1 MTFKQYFG
9 NSNILL
15 FLIGSNVAVAVIIWL
30 SAWLLSGS
38 DESILMSWIV
48 MPAQWSSFILKP
60 WSALTYMFTQV
71 SFLHLLFNML
81 WLLWFGRIFI
91 YCASEKQ
98 LLLTYL
104 CGGLAGAIC
113 FLTVCNLGG
122 APAGSYLTGASA
134 SVLAVMTA
142 ASVMAPNLELNLLL
156 LGQIR
161 LKYVALLCIVLTFI
175 GIGGGDAG
183 GFSAHIG
190 GVIFGFFAPSIFSRK
205 VAVNADY
212 TSPLRRLI
220 HKIKARKR
228 KVPDALRQP
237 VGPHGGARLRP
248 SSNPASYDTES
259 RRNDEERL
267 DQLLDKV
274 RVSGYDSLSKAE
286 KSELNA
292 ISSRL

>member
-1 MTFKQYFG
+1 MTVKEYFS
-9 NSNILL
+9 NSGILML
-15 FLIGSNVAVAVIIWL
+15 LIATNVAVALMIGL
-30 SAWLLSGS
+30 SAWLLPDA
-38 DESILMSWIV
+38 DEGMLMSWLV
-48 MPAQWSSFILKP
+48 MPAEWSVFISRPWSS
-60 WSALTYMFTQV
+60 LTYMFTQI

-98 LLLTYL
+98 LLFTYL

-113 FLTVCNLGG
+113 FLAVCNIGD
-122 APAGSYLTGASA
+122 PISGSYLTGASA

-161 LKYVALLCIVLTFI
+161 LKYVALLCIVLTFL
-175 GIGGGDAG
+175 GIGGGNAG

-190 GVIFGFFAPSIFSRK
+190 GVIFGVFAPSLLSRSRK
-205 VAVNADY
+205 IKFDLMA
-212 TSPLRRLI
+212 PLRNLLR
-220 HKIKARKR
+220 KMRARKR
-228 KVPDALRQP
+228 KVPEVFREP
-237 VGPHGGARLRP
+237 VGHSSPAVHSSPVPH
-248 SSNPASYDTES
+248 S
-259 RRNDEERL
+259 RQTDEERL

-274 RVSGYDSLSKAE
+274 RISGYDSLSSAE
-286 KSELNA
+286 KRELNA